1 MATGVGFGPSLAPAH
16 CISCRVRINNGS
28 DPISA
33 RIGFDNDNV
42 LTSFSG
48 AMEQLHFHLTGAYIE
63 LHQLLKVTGV
73 CASGGAG
80 KALVAAGKVE
90 VDGIVELRKTC
101 KIRAGQTVRTGD
113 TRIEVIGA
121 ASLPKIRS
129 SFSAPRKQP
138 IAITATRS
146 AITEGGSG
154 TRSYR

>member
-1 MATGVGFGPSLAPAH
+1 M
-16 CISCRVRINNGS
+16 
-28 DPISA
+28 
-33 RIGFDNDNV
+33 GFDNDNV

-48 AMEQLHFHLTGAYIE
+48 AMEQLQFHLTGAYIE
-63 LHQLLKVTGV
+63 LHQLLKVTGI

-121 ASLPKIRS
+121 ASLP
-129 SFSAPRKQP
+129 
-138 IAITATRS
+138 
-146 AITEGGSG
+146 
-154 TRSYR
+154 